1 MNTLIRTALVLCAWV
16 LFSCIIVNAQN
27 IYNTSTTITNSGN
40 SNVSIGNAPVAGAQL
55 EVTGGDCDVDAIVSG
70 FQINGNGGSGN
81 EKKLENGNIHAI
93 ELSNASGSPIIYQNI
108 PNPFSNGGTK
118 IRYFV
123 PDNTN
128 SPQIVFFDEFGGKL
142 STFNILETGMGEL
155 DVTASN
161 LSSGVYSYSLIIN
174 GKAIDTK
181 KMIFQK

>member
-1 MNTLIRTALVLCAWV
+1 
-16 LFSCIIVNAQN
+16 
-27 IYNTSTTITNSGN
+27 
-40 SNVSIGNAPVAGAQL
+40 
-55 EVTGGDCDVDAIVSG
+55 
-70 FQINGNGGSGN
+70 
-81 EKKLENGNIHAI
+81 
-93 ELSNASGSPIIYQNI
+93 
-108 PNPFSNGGTK
+108 NPFSNGGTK